1 MKLVRQMVFIHAR
14 EATTAIEFGI
24 IALPLLSLIFG
35 IMEFGRM
42 LWTQEA
48 LQQTAI
54 AGARCMGM
62 TQASCGNEGVYS
74 ASLAQSYVQTQAAN
88 WSIALTSSNIT
99 LTPSTTCG
107 GVGGFSQVSITFTM
121 TSIAPYL
128 LQALT
133 GSRTLTAVACFPN
146 HN

>member
-1 MKLVRQMVFIHAR
+1 MKLSRKMVFIRAR

-24 IALPLLSLIFG
+24 IALPLLLLIFG
-35 IMEFGRM
+35 IMEFGQM

-62 TQASCGNEGVYS
+62 TQASCGIGGVYS
-74 ASLAQSYVQTQAAN
+74 ASLTKGYLQTQAAN
-88 WSIALTSSNIT
+88 WSITLTSSNIA
-99 LTPSTTCG
+99 LNASTTCG
-107 GVGGFSQVSITFTM
+107 GVTGFSQVSIAYAM
-121 TSIAPYL
+121 TSVAPNVI
-128 LQALT
+128 QALM
-133 GSRTLTAVACFPN
+133 GSKTLTAVACFPN